1 MGNSNKSKATNQS
14 MNEATSIE
22 DCNARIQKLRLCVV
36 QLEKRET
43 LMDQKITTLSNEAAE
58 RLKQNDGNGC
68 KHKLQMKECF
78 EKERETIQEQKYE
91 YELKIME
98 TEDALLNKQ
107 TMTAIKSSTAAMDG
121 VMGDAKEEK
130 QLSDDFERATGD
142 FNDKYEKEMKNINDD
157 LHGVIS
163 NLEQQQDN
171 ITSQVNEALYV
182 VQFVNEQIKDLRAN
196 EDLLLERYKM
206 YKYAAKNMKDKGDK
220 VSAVQYL
227 RQSKLIAK
235 QIETV
240 RQKKVV
246 LTQDVPPP
254 IDDEIWKTNQ

>member
-22 DCNARIQKLRLCVV
+22 DCNARIQKLRVCVV

-43 LMDQKITTLSNEAAE
+43 FMDQKITTLANDAAA
-58 RLKQNDGNGC
+58 RLKQNDEKGS

-78 EKERETIQEQKYE
+78 EKEREMIQEQKYE
-91 YELKIME
+91 YESKIME
-98 TEDALLNKQ
+98 TEDALLNKE
-107 TMTAIKSSTAAMDG
+107 TMTAIKRSTAVMDG
-121 VMGDAKEEK
+121 VVGDAKEEK

-157 LHGVIS
+157 LHGVLS
-163 NLEQQQDN
+163 NLEQQQDD
-171 ITSQVNEALYV
+171 ITGQVNDALKEYKKL
-182 VQFVNEQIKDLRAN
+182 NEQIKDVRAN
-196 EDLLLERYKM
+196 EELLLERYKM

-227 RQSKLIAK
+227 RQSKIIAK
-235 QIETV
+235 QIESV
-240 RQKKVV
+240 RQNNVV
-246 LTQDVPPP
+246 LTYDVPPP
-254 IDDEIWKTNQ
+254 IDDEIWK